1 MKMEETQNHY
11 DYTSETPI
19 YASHNMDRKLYPHVS
34 ISLRDLKISKTL
46 ASEIS
51 KLMTNENVYINFE
64 NVSIENTEEYDTEE
78 YDTEEN
84 SYDPILE
91 KRIEEVREYVLK
103 RNEICEDPL
112 ELEISN
118 VLESLTDTDPLEEVL
133 DTGEDNAWDTAR
145 QDPLISTKRSDYLKQ
160 KLVNLQGD
168 IKNIEKELK
177 NALIINN

>member
-1 MKMEETQNHY
+1 MKMEETQNY
-11 DYTSETPI
+11 SGYTSETPC
-19 YASHNMDRKLYPHVS
+19 HNVPHNIERKLYPHVS
-34 ISLRDLKISKTL
+34 ISLRDLRISKTL

-51 KLMTNENVYINFE
+51 KLMTNENIYITFE
-64 NVSIENTEEYDTEE
+64 NVSIENTEECDI
-78 YDTEEN
+78 EEN

-91 KRIEEVREYVLK
+91 KRIEEVRENVLK

-112 ELEISN
+112 ELKISH
-118 VLESLTDTDPLEEVL
+118 VLQSLTDTDPLEEVL

-160 KLVNLQGD
+160 KLVNLQAD
-168 IKNIEKELK
+168 IKNIEKELR